1 MGVPVITL
9 AEKLR
14 RSGLITASILRAAGR
29 GDWVTATEKQ
39 YVKRAVKMAQDLSDL
54 EAIRRELRGE
64 VQDTPLFDPQGFVRD
79 LEKAYLTLV
88 RREA

>member
-1 MGVPVITL
+1 M
-9 AEKLR
+9 
-14 RSGLITASILRAAGR
+14 TASILRAAGR
-29 GDWVTATEKQ
+29 EDWVTATENQ
-39 YVKRAVKMAQDLSDL
+39 YVKRAVKMAKDLSGL

-64 VQDTPLFDPQGFVRD
+64 VQESPLFDPQGFVKD